1 MNPNLLRELT
11 GVMAV
16 GSGAVL
22 GVKDLETLVKSCH
35 RCIRADIE
43 SRTGLKDVWLEISD
57 ETKTEII
64 DTWML
69 MSVVNIASVLKTA
82 ASTEPTNLSDGHK
95 TQHHGHDSSQ

>member
-1 MNPNLLRELT
+1 MNPRLLELLT
-11 GVMAV
+11 GVIRV
-16 GSGAVL
+16 GSSDVL
-22 GVKDLETLVKSCH
+22 GVKDLETLIKSCH

-69 MSVVNIASVLKTA
+69 MSVVNIASALKTA
-82 ASTEPTNLSDGHK
+82 ANTEPTNLSDDHK
-95 TQHHGHDSSQ
+95 TQHYSHDSSQ

>member
-1 MNPNLLRELT
+1 MSPNLLRELT

-16 GSGAVL
+16 GSSAVL

-35 RCIRADIE
+35 RCICADIE
-43 SRTGLKDVWLEISD
+43 SRTGLKDVWAEISD
-57 ETKTEII
+57 ETKAEII

-82 ASTEPTNLSDGHK
+82 ANTKPTNLSDGHK
-95 TQHHGHDSSQ
+95 TQHHSHDSSQ